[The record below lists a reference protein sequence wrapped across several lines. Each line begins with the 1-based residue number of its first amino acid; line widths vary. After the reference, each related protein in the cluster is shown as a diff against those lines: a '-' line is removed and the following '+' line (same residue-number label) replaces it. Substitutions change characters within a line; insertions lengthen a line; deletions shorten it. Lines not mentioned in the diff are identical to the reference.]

1 MYKYFYS
8 AVLNIKERKTKVFGV
23 VSLNTDEYNQLN
35 TQVITTKILEN
46 NGAEYIY
53 QILAFN
59 KI

>member
-59 KI
+59 RI